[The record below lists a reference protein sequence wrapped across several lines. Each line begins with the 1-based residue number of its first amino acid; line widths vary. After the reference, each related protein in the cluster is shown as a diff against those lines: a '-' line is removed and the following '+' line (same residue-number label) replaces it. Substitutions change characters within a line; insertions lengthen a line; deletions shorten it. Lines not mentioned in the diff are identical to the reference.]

1 MEADLSLSSCP
12 MTLTYYGHSVI
23 QIETEGTTLLF
34 DPFISGNPHCE
45 GVLTADDVSP
55 DVLLLT
61 HAHGDHY
68 GDTEA
73 IVKRVGPQVVGPY
86 EVVQYVAKQTGHEAI
101 HPMNAGGAWD
111 FDWGRLT
118 NTYARHSSSFPDG
131 TYGGLASG
139 YILEAEGKVVYN
151 TGDTCRF
158 AEMAWIGEQYEIDL
172 LFVPI
177 GDDFTMG
184 PDEAVEAV
192 KMLRPA
198 RVVPVHYNT
207 FPYIETDPEAFA
219 RKVRQAGAEADVLAP
234 GASLEV

>member
-1 MEADLSLSSCP
+1 
-12 MTLTYYGHSVI
+12 MTVTFYGHAVI
-23 QIETEGTTLLF
+23 QIETGGTTLLF

-45 GVLTADDVSP
+45 GVLTVDDVAP

-73 IVKRVGPQVVGPY
+73 IVERAKPLVVGQF
-86 EVVQYVAKQTGHEAI
+86 EVASYVTKKTGHEDA
-101 HPMNAGGAWD
+101 HPMNTGGAWD

-131 TYGGLASG
+131 TYGGLAG
-139 YILEAEGKVVYN
+139 GFMLEAERKTVYVS
-151 TGDTCRF
+151 GDTCRF
-158 AEMAWIGEQYEIDL
+158 AEMAWIGEQYDIDL
-172 LFVPI
+172 AFLPI

-192 KMLRPA
+192 KMLKPRL
-198 RVVPVHYNT
+198 VVPTHYDT
-207 FPYIETDPEAFA
+207 FPLIEADAAAFA
-219 RKVRQAGAEADVLAP
+219 EAVRDQTDADARVLAP
-234 GASLEV
+234 GASVDL

>member
-1 MEADLSLSSCP
+1 
-12 MTLTYYGHSVI
+12 MTVTYYGHSAF
-23 QIETEGTTLLF
+23 QIGTGGTTILV

-45 GVLTADDVSP
+45 GVVTAADVDP

-73 IVKRVGPQVVGPY
+73 IVKRAKPTVVGPF
-86 EVVQYVAKQTGHEAI
+86 EVTNYVQKQTGHEDVL
-101 HPMNAGGAWD
+101 PMNTGGSWD

-139 YILEAEGKVVYN
+139 FVLRAEGACVYN

-158 AEMAWIGEQYEIDL
+158 AEMAWIGEQHEIDL
-172 LFVPI
+172 CLLPI

-184 PDEAVEAV
+184 PDEAVEAA
-192 KMLRPA
+192 KMLRPKL
-198 RVVPVHYNT
+198 VVPLHYNT
-207 FPYIETDPEAFA
+207 FPFIQQDPEAFA
-219 RKVRQAGAEADVLAP
+219 AKVRAAGMEARVLQP
-234 GASLEV
+234 GESMDL

>member
-1 MEADLSLSSCP
+1 MLLSA
-12 MTLTYYGHSVI
+12 MTITFYGHSTL
-23 QIETEGTTLLF
+23 QINLASTSLLF

-45 GVLTADDVSP
+45 GVLTPDDVSP

-73 IVKRVGPQVVGPY
+73 IIERTKPLVVG
-86 EVVQYVAKQTGHEAI
+86 QYDLVMYIQNKTGHENI
-101 HPMNAGGAWD
+101 HPMNTGGAWN
-111 FDWGRLT
+111 FEWGRVT

-131 TYGGLASG
+131 SYGGLAG
-139 YILEAEGKVVYN
+139 GFLLEAEGKTVYN

-158 AEMAWIGEQYEIDL
+158 AEMAWTADQHDIDL
-172 LFVPI
+172 LLLPI

-184 PDEAVEAV
+184 PDEAVEAA
-192 KMLRPA
+192 KMLHPKL
-198 RVVPVHYNT
+198 VVPLHYNT

-219 RKVRQAGAEADVLAP
+219 EAIRREGMEARVLAP
-234 GASLEV
+234 GESFEL

>member
-1 MEADLSLSSCP
+1 
-12 MTLTYYGHSVI
+12 MTLTYYGHSTL
-23 QIETEGTTLLF
+23 QIDLDGTSLLF

-45 GVLTADDVSP
+45 GVLTPDEVTP

-73 IVKRVGPQVVGPY
+73 IIERVKPLVVG
-86 EVVQYVAKQTGHEAI
+86 QYDLVMYIQNKTGHEDI
-101 HPMNAGGAWD
+101 HPMNTGGAWD
-111 FDWGRLT
+111 FDWGRVT

-131 TYGGLASG
+131 SYGGLAG
-139 YILEAEGKVVYN
+139 GFLLEAEGKTVYN

-158 AEMAWIGEQYEIDL
+158 AEMAWTGEQHDIDL
-172 LFVPI
+172 LFLPI

-184 PDEAVEAV
+184 PDEAVEAA
-192 KMLRPA
+192 KMLRPKL
-198 RVVPVHYNT
+198 VVPVHYNT

-219 RKVRQAGAEADVLAP
+219 EAIRREGMEARVLAP
-234 GASLEV
+234 GESLEL

>member
-1 MEADLSLSSCP
+1 
-12 MTLTYYGHSVI
+12 MTVTYYGHSAI
-23 QIETEGTTLLF
+23 QIETGGTTLLF
-34 DPFISGNPHCE
+34 DPFIDDNPHCE
-45 GVLTADDVSP
+45 GVVTAADLSP
-55 DVLLLT
+55 DVVLLT

-73 IVKRVGPQVVGPY
+73 IVKRASPMVVGPY
-86 EVVQYVAKQTGHEAI
+86 EVVQYVGKQTGHEDT

-111 FDWGRLT
+111 FDWGRVT

-139 YILEAEGKVVYN
+139 FVLEAEGTTVYN

-158 AEMAWIGEQYEIDL
+158 AEMAWTGEQYDINL
-172 LFVPI
+172 LFLPI

-198 RVVPVHYNT
+198 LVVPVHYNT

-219 RKVRQAGAEADVLAP
+219 EAVRQTSTKARVMEP
-234 GASLEV
+234 GESFDL